1 MSRAQSCTSLCPF
14 RSLSFLHTLEPYWIR
29 SKVRRCKKT
38 LLGCFEILWSCV
50 SSNFHQAKPLSECFS
65 EAPTS
70 FQAISGQ
77 WFSQPWAE
85 GQNAKDATTNTYNQ
99 WYFKHHFASS
109 TSFNMIQCSTAFNMV
124 QQVLEC
130 LRNFLVELSLQNFR
144 CLQQGN
150 FTEQCREVQ
159 TLRLELLLRL
169 QLGADPGGSWGP
181 FRKTPTWNLWNIRN
195 LRKKSLNHAELA
207 QLKPPRKIT
216 TTTIGSECTLPNP
229 QEAALINAATPT
241 RTAVII
247 MNCLSK
253 KLIER
258 RWKANRRLTK
268 SQAQWPKDSGRCG
281 AIGGG

>member
-1 MSRAQSCTSLCPF
+1 
-14 RSLSFLHTLEPYWIR
+14 
-29 SKVRRCKKT
+29 
-38 LLGCFEILWSCV
+38 
-50 SSNFHQAKPLSECFS
+50 
-65 EAPTS
+65 
-70 FQAISGQ
+70 
-77 WFSQPWAE
+77 
-85 GQNAKDATTNTYNQ
+85 
-99 WYFKHHFASS
+99 
-109 TSFNMIQCSTAFNMV
+109 MIQCSTAFNMV

-181 FRKTPTWNLWNIRN
+181 FRKTPTWNIWNIRN

-207 QLKPPRKIT
+207 QLKSPRKIT

-229 QEAALINAATPT
+229 QKAALINAATPT

-268 SQAQWPKDSGRCG
+268 SQAQWPEGQWQMRCDRWRIE
-281 AIGGG
+281 ACTLYYQLYWDVLYPAFPPPQEMAHNANHATIVVLLNYVHLDIRAQKIYMPNKQSSIGNIQNTL